1 MIDSSK
7 PPPMPA
13 AGSAFAQLHQYLHHT
28 RLLGSI
34 SSALYYDQNT
44 VMPAAKVRSGKGFS
58 AGGAD
63 DTGAVKPQ
71 GPVWIGKDFRLD
83 RATRAPSSGS
93 PSGASNRD

>member
-34 SSALYYDQNT
+34 SSPLYYDQNT
-44 VMPAAKVRSGKGFS
+44 LMPASRVSLPALPAGTAHHRRALITVHRIGVTPHQRGKG
-58 AGGAD
+58 
-63 DTGAVKPQ
+63 
-71 GPVWIGKDFRLD
+71 
-83 RATRAPSSGS
+83 
-93 PSGASNRD
+93 